1 MTREQFGER
10 VSKSKKQKEK
20 RKEKIEKK
28 KKKKSI
34 GHRAENRELFKMQPR
49 SISWMESGSQ
59 R

>member
-1 MTREQFGER
+1 MAGEPAREF
-10 VSKSKKQKEK
+10 EK
-20 RKEKIEKK
+20 AKK
-28 KKKKSI
+28 KGGEGGRGNKKKSI

>member
-10 VSKSKKQKEK
+10 VSKSKKKKK

-28 KKKKSI
+28 KEKKSI

>member
-1 MTREQFGER
+1 MTSRRQWPAREFE
-10 VSKSKKQKEK
+10 KAKKKGGGGKE
-20 RKEKIEKK
+20 EI

>member
-1 MTREQFGER
+1 MAREFQKAKR
-10 VSKSKKQKEK
+10 KKK

>member
-28 KKKKSI
+28 KEKKSI

>member
-10 VSKSKKQKEK
+10 VSKSKKKKK

>member
-10 VSKSKKQKEK
+10 VSKSKK
-20 RKEKIEKK
+20 KK
-28 KKKKSI
+28 KKGRKKKKKKKEKKSI